1 MSRHERLCAL
11 IDHKHVKRRDVR
23 SILKDSTADSL
34 DLNAVDSRGWPPLAI
49 AARRGHVEIVKLLLR
64 HGASLLSCTEPGRNT
79 AAHVAAIFEKSEVL
93 FELQRAARRMSERID
108 IMNGVFNVDRMTAS
122 ELRDKAESERRRTE
136 SARRFAKRN
145 HADATALKDHEDEDD
160 RLWHEKYMTESH
172 MADGDDWREAVFDA
186 HGGAKST
193 VDAMNDDEYAAYIR
207 AHMQKRREASAPR
220 AERCGGGSRVKHDD
234 APRRSDA
241 EARKLTNELE
251 AKEREQRSKKR
262 RVERVA
268 EFEAQWT
275 AFLSRVGSAA
285 DGGKLRLRDIPWPGD
300 ASVYELTEADDQ
312 RGGRAALLEA
322 QLIEHFG
329 ATSDDES
336 SRQTL
341 RTQLLRWHPDKFSQK
356 FGRTLDARDA
366 DLIVARVN
374 LIAQCLTEMLSRVG
388 EKSNHNTATTSATPS
403 GAPA

>member
-23 SILKDSTADSL
+23 SILKESSNDSL
-34 DLNAVDSRGWPPLAI
+34 DLNVVGARGWPPLAI

-79 AAHVAAIFEKSEVL
+79 AAHVAAIFEKSDVL

-108 IMNGVFNVDRMTAS
+108 IMNGVLNVDQMTAS

-145 HADATALKDHEDEDD
+145 HADATAKKEHDVEDD

-172 MADGDDWREAVFDA
+172 MADDDDWREAVFDA

-193 VDAMNDDEYAAYIR
+193 VDAMNDDDYAAYIR
-207 AHMQKRREASAPR
+207 AHMQKRRESSAPR
-220 AERCGGGSRVKHDD
+220 SATRAKRDD
-234 APRRSDA
+234 AGRSDA

-251 AKEREQRSKKR
+251 TKEREQRSKKR

-268 EFEAQWT
+268 EFEVQWT
-275 AFLSRVGSAA
+275 AFLSRVST
-285 DGGKLRLRDIPWPGD
+285 DGAKLRLRDIPWPGD
-300 ASVYELTEADDQ
+300 VSVYELAEADDQ

-322 QLIEHFG
+322 QLVEHFG

-356 FGRTLDARDA
+356 FGRALDARDT
-366 DLIVARVN
+366 DLIMARVN
-374 LIAQCLTEMLSRVG
+374 LIAQCLTEMLSHVG
-388 EKSNHNTATTSATPS
+388 EKVK
-403 GAPA
+403 